1 MAASD
6 EVKKVPAI
14 QAVIEQSKYGTLQ
27 RVGNSFLYACKD
39 FGDTILS
46 GTNNGMTDQEL
57 MDKLVNGITASTIK

>member
-1 MAASD
+1 MEHCSELATVSGMHA
-6 EVKKVPAI
+6 KI
-14 QAVIEQSKYGTLQ
+14 
-27 RVGNSFLYACKD
+27 